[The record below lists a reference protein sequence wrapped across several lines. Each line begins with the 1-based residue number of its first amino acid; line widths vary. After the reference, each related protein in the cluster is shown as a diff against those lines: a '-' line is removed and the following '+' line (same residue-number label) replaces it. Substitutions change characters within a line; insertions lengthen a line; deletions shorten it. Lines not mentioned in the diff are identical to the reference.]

1 MTYAPHMHIEWEIQI
16 PYSGGYLVEISE
28 TGEAY
33 RLSCGLLLLLPP
45 GCYHNTAVISEYE
58 DETAHPAPEKFA
70 LRFTV
75 SNKGSDEEAVYR
87 KLNDILSEIKA
98 PILLSCPEAAALLA
112 DVRQEITTEMPG
124 HLSMAQTLLCRFFI
138 LFLRALT
145 EDAEKRMGTSG
156 DTSRR
161 SPAVIRNSFISKQ
174 AAVIQILDR
183 YFNTPLTEAA
193 VAEMLGIS
201 VRGVS
206 RLFADTFGMSF
217 KQTLTQ
223 IRMRHAEKLVVR
235 TDTPI
240 EQIALRIGYES
251 PSAFYA
257 VFRRTYGMPPG
268 VYRKS
273 KKMQITKELSPD
285 LGQNPTEDGVLKH

>member
-1 MTYAPHMHIEWEIQI
+1 MSDQTQHPVATPGTLHTTYCCHVGDTDAELILDTGFFRPECMTYAPHMHIEWEIQI

-112 DVRQEITTEMPG
+112 VAKGISIVTEGVWDNRFQYCDELRKMGASVSVDGKIAVFQGVDKLMGAPVRATD
-124 HLSMAQTLLCRFFI
+124 
-138 LFLRALT
+138 LRAGAAMIIAALMADGVT
-145 EDAEKRMGTSG
+145 E
-156 DTSRR
+156 
-161 SPAVIRNSFISKQ
+161 
-174 AAVIQILDR
+174 
-183 YFNTPLTEAA
+183 
-193 VAEMLGIS
+193 
-201 VRGVS
+201 
-206 RLFADTFGMSF
+206 
-217 KQTLTQ
+217 
-223 IRMRHAEKLVVR
+223 
-235 TDTPI
+235 I
-240 EQIALRIGYES
+240 EQIFHIERGYEDIVEKLRG
-251 PSAFYA
+251 AGA
-257 VFRRTYGMPPG
+257 QIRR
-268 VYRKS
+268 VS
-273 KKMQITKELSPD
+273 DE
-285 LGQNPTEDGVLKH
+285 PTRGANLMSS